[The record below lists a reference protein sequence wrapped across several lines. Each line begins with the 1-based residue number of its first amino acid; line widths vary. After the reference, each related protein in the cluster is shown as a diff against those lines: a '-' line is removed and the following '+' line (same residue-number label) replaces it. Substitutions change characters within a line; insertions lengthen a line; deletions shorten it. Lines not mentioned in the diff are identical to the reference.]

1 MTVNMNTTDT
11 PPVGKDYEVR
21 YLVINGTNDPIT
33 RVSCIH
39 ACYDIS
45 WTTEAAAPAL
55 TPGEQS
61 LVQVSRSV

>member
-1 MTVNMNTTDT
+1 MNDSLDT
-11 PPVGKDYEVR
+11 LPAVGEDYEVR

-33 RVSCIH
+33 RASCIH

-55 TPGEQS
+55 TPGEPS